1 MMKRLTLILFS
12 GVLMTALHAQQDLS
26 GFYPEPDTVPE
37 IEVDYVPTVKA
48 NIFAGRPG
56 RAALYSL
63 ILPGAGQAYNK
74 KYWQVPIV
82 WAGVGTA
89 GGIMYWNNMNYKVY
103 RDGYRERLL
112 ADLEDRDP
120 VEDFETFGRATNEQI
135 RNERDRWNRF
145 RQMSI
150 FAFALTWIAN
160 SAHAFVGAHL
170 KDFDISDDLSIQ
182 IAPFSG
188 SSDYG
193 YGITSY
199 SSPVSTG
206 VVLRF

>member
-1 MMKRLTLILFS
+1 
-12 GVLMTALHAQQDLS
+12 MTALHAQQDLS

-37 IEVDYVPTVKA
+37 IEVDYVPTAKGS
-48 NIFAGRPG
+48 IFTGRPG

-89 GGIMYWNNMNYKVY
+89 GGIMLYNSKYYGYY
-103 RDGYRERLL
+103 RDGYRESLRAGIEGTPPIIPDGL
-112 ADLEDRDP
+112 P
-120 VEDFETFGRATNEQI
+120 PKVEENLRKASTEQI
-135 RNERDRWNRF
+135 KNHRDDLNRY
-145 RQMSI
+145 RQISI
-150 FAFALTWIAN
+150 VAFALTWIAN
-160 SAHAFVGAHL
+160 SAHAYVSAHL

-182 IAPFSG
+182 ILPFSG
-188 SSDYG
+188 RADYS
-193 YGITSY
+193 YEITNY
-199 SSPVSTG
+199 TTPISTG